1 MSLPPNFGQAF
12 DLSSLT
18 KPKVDP
24 TTPLPGIEVSV
35 ENLSSDI
42 LPLSLVRPVIV
53 LMWSPRSAE
62 SVEMI
67 KVLGK
72 LQIDFK
78 EAFALARVDIEAH
91 PQVAQAFQTKAVPY
105 AVAIIAEQMVPLFEQ
120 SYPEAQVRMVIDKVL
135 TLASEQG
142 IGQAPVEQMEAEEIE
157 AMEALEAGNYVAAE
171 AAYKKWLSRKPSE
184 NLAKLGL
191 AQTQLLMRTEGSDLD
206 TVISEST
213 KNPGDIA
220 LQLKAADVE
229 MVNGGVEAAFTR
241 LLHAV
246 RATSGDDRT
255 KVKNH
260 LLNLFALV
268 DPSDPRLVAARKEL
282 ASALFSE
289 KH

>member
-24 TTPLPGIEVSV
+24 TVPLPGIDVSV

-53 LMWSPRSAE
+53 LMWSPRSPE
-62 SVEMI
+62 SVEMV
-67 KVLGK
+67 KLLGK
-72 LQIDFK
+72 LETDYK
-78 EAFALARVDIEAH
+78 EAFALARVDIEAQ
-91 PQVAQAFQTKAVPY
+91 PQVAQAFQTKSIPY
-105 AVAIIAEQMVPLFEQ
+105 AVAIISEQMVPLFEQ
-120 SYPEAQVRMVIDKVL
+120 SYPEAQVRMVLDKVL

-142 IGQAPVEQMEAEEIE
+142 VGQAPVEQMEPEEVE
-157 AMEALEAGNYVAAE
+157 AMDALEAGNYIAAE
-171 AAYKKWLSRKPSE
+171 AAYKKWLSRKPAE
-184 NLAKLGL
+184 TLAKLGL
-191 AQTQLLMRTEGSDLD
+191 AQTQLLIRTEGLELNA
-206 TVISEST
+206 VLEEST
-213 KNPGDIA
+213 KNPSDID

-229 MVNGGVEAAFTR
+229 IVNGGVEAAFTR

-255 KVKNH
+255 KVKDH

-268 DPSDPRLVAARKEL
+268 DQSDPRLVAARKEL
-282 ASALFSE
+282 ASALF
-289 KH
+289 

>member
-24 TTPLPGIEVSV
+24 STPLPGIEVSV

-62 SVEMI
+62 SVEMV

-72 LQIDFK
+72 LEIDYK
-78 EAFALARVDIEAH
+78 GAFALARVDIEAH

-120 SYPEAQVRMVIDKVL
+120 SYPEAQVRMVMDKVL
-135 TLASEQG
+135 TLAAEQG

-157 AMEALEAGNYVAAE
+157 ALEALEAGNYVAAE
-171 AAYKKWLSRKPSE
+171 AAYKKWLSRKPAE

-191 AQTQLLMRTEGSDLD
+191 AQTQLLMRTEGLELND
-206 TVISEST
+206 VIEQSAL
-213 KNPGDIA
+213 NPSDIA

-229 MVNGGVEAAFTR
+229 IVNGGVEAAFAR
-241 LLHAV
+241 LIHAV
-246 RATSGDDRT
+246 RATSGDERT
-255 KVKNH
+255 KVKDH

-268 DPSDPRLVAARKEL
+268 DQSDPRLVAARKEL
-282 ASALFSE
+282 ASALF
-289 KH
+289 

>member
-18 KPKVDP
+18 KPKADP
-24 TTPLPGIEVSV
+24 STPLPGIEVSV
-35 ENLSSDI
+35 ENLSSEI

-53 LMWSPRSAE
+53 LMWSPRSKE
-62 SVEMI
+62 SLEIV

-72 LQIDFK
+72 LEVDYK
-78 EAFALARVDIEAH
+78 GAFALAHVDIEAH

-120 SYPEAQVRMVIDKVL
+120 SYPEAQVRMVLDKVL
-135 TLASEQG
+135 ALASEQG

-191 AQTQLLMRTEGSDLD
+191 AQTQLLMRTEGLELSAVIDQSALNPSDI
-206 TVISEST
+206 T
-213 KNPGDIA
+213 

-229 MVNGGVEAAFTR
+229 IVNGGVEAAFAR
-241 LLHAV
+241 LIHAV
-246 RATSGDDRT
+246 RATSGDERT
-255 KVKNH
+255 KVKDH

-268 DPSDPRLVAARKEL
+268 DQSDPRLVAARKEL
-282 ASALFSE
+282 ASALF
-289 KH
+289 

>member
-35 ENLSSDI
+35 ENLSIDI

-62 SVEMI
+62 SIEMI

-72 LQIDFK
+72 LEIDYK
-78 EAFALARVDIEAH
+78 GAFALARVDIEAH

-120 SYPEAQVRMVIDKVL
+120 SYPEAQVRMVMDKVL

-157 AMEALEAGNYVAAE
+157 AMDALEAGNYVAAE

-191 AQTQLLMRTEGSDLD
+191 AQTQLLIRTEGLELSEIIDQSSLNPSD
-206 TVISEST
+206 IQ
-213 KNPGDIA
+213 

-229 MVNGGVEAAFTR
+229 IVNGGVEAAYAR
-241 LLHAV
+241 LIHAV
-246 RATSGDDRT
+246 RTTSGDERT
-255 KVKNH
+255 QVKDH

-268 DPSDPRLVAARKEL
+268 DQSDPRLVAARKEL
-282 ASALFSE
+282 ASALF
-289 KH
+289 

>member
-1 MSLPPNFGQAF
+1 
-12 DLSSLT
+12 
-18 KPKVDP
+18 V
-24 TTPLPGIEVSV
+24 V
-35 ENLSSDI
+35 
-42 LPLSLVRPVIV
+42 
-53 LMWSPRSAE
+53 
-62 SVEMI
+62 

-72 LQIDFK
+72 LEVDYKQ
-78 EAFALARVDIEAH
+78 AFALARVDIEAH
-91 PQVAQAFQTKAVPY
+91 PQVGQAFQTKSIPY

-135 TLASEQG
+135 TLAAEQG
-142 IGQAPVEQMEAEEIE
+142 IGQAPLEQMEAEEIE
-157 AMEALEAGNYVAAE
+157 ALEALEAGNYLAAE

-191 AQTQLLMRTEGSDLD
+191 AQTRLLMRTEGLELD
-206 TVISEST
+206 TVIAEST

-229 MVNGGVEAAFTR
+229 IVNGGVEAAFTR

-246 RATSGDDRT
+246 RATAGDDRA
-255 KVKNH
+255 KVKDH

-282 ASALFSE
+282 ASALF
-289 KH
+289 

>member
-24 TTPLPGIEVSV
+24 SVPMPGLEVSI
-35 ENLSSDI
+35 ENLSSEI

-53 LMWSPRSAE
+53 LMWSSRSVE
-62 SVEMI
+62 SVEMV
-67 KVLGK
+67 KLLGK
-72 LQIDFK
+72 LETDYK
-78 EAFALARVDIEAH
+78 EAFALARVDIEVH
-91 PQVAQAFQTKAVPY
+91 PQVAQAFQTKSIPY

-120 SYPEAQVRMVIDKVL
+120 PYPEAQVRMVLDKVL

-142 IGQAPVEQMEAEEIE
+142 VGQAPVEQMDPEEIE
-157 AMEALEAGNYVAAE
+157 AMDALEVGNLIAAE
-171 AAYKKWLSRKPSE
+171 AAYKKWLARKPAE

-191 AQTQLLMRTEGSDLD
+191 AQTQLLIRTEGMDLND
-206 TVISEST
+206 IIGQST
-213 KNPGDIA
+213 QNPSDIA

-229 MVNGGVEAAFTR
+229 IVNGGVEAAFTR

-246 RATSGDDRT
+246 RATTGDDRA
-255 KVKNH
+255 KVKDH

-268 DPSDPRLVAARKEL
+268 DQSDPRLVAARKEL
-282 ASALFSE
+282 ASALF
-289 KH
+289 

>member
-24 TTPLPGIEVSV
+24 STPLPGIEVSV

-53 LMWSPRSAE
+53 LMWSPRSKE
-62 SVEMI
+62 SVDMVN
-67 KVLGK
+67 VLGK
-72 LQIDFK
+72 LEIDYK

-91 PQVAQAFQTKAVPY
+91 PQVAQAFQTKSIPY

-120 SYPEAQVRMVIDKVL
+120 AYPEAQVRMVMDKVL

-171 AAYKKWLSRKPSE
+171 AAYKKWLSRKPSD

-191 AQTQLLMRTEGSDLD
+191 AQTQLLIRTESLDLKV
-206 TVISEST
+206 VIEEST
-213 KNPGDIA
+213 KNPGDIS

-229 MVNGGVEAAFTR
+229 IVNGGVEAAFTR
-241 LLHAV
+241 LVHAV
-246 RATSGDDRT
+246 RATSGDDRAR
-255 KVKNH
+255 VKDH
-260 LLNLFALV
+260 LLKLFALV
-268 DPSDPRLVAARKEL
+268 DPSDPRLVSARKEL
-282 ASALFSE
+282 ASALF
-289 KH
+289 

>member
-24 TTPLPGIEVSV
+24 TIPMPGIEVSV

-62 SVEMI
+62 SVEMVKI
-67 KVLGK
+67 LGK
-72 LQIDFK
+72 LETDYK
-78 EAFALARVDIEAH
+78 AAFSLARVDIEAH
-91 PQVAQAFQTKAVPY
+91 PQVAQAFQTKSIPY
-105 AVAIIAEQMVPLFEQ
+105 AVAIISEQMVPLFEQ

-157 AMEALEAGNYVAAE
+157 AMEALEAGDYVAAE
-171 AAYKKWLSRKPSE
+171 VAYKKWLSRKPAE

-191 AQTQLLMRTEGSDLD
+191 AQTQLLIRTEGLELD
-206 TVISEST
+206 AVISEST
-213 KNPGDIA
+213 KNPSDIA

-229 MVNGGVEAAFTR
+229 IVNGGVEAAFTR
-241 LLHAV
+241 LVHTV
-246 RATSGDDRT
+246 RATSGDERA
-255 KVKNH
+255 KVKDH

-282 ASALFSE
+282 ASALF
-289 KH
+289 

>member
-24 TTPLPGIEVSV
+24 SVPMPGIEISV

-42 LPLSLVRPVIV
+42 LPLSLIRPVIV
-53 LMWSPRSAE
+53 VMWSPRSAE
-62 SVEMI
+62 SAEMV

-72 LQIDFK
+72 LEIDYK
-78 EAFALARVDIEAH
+78 QAFALARVDIEAH
-91 PQVAQAFQTKAVPY
+91 PQVAQAFQTKSIPY

-120 SYPEAQVRMVIDKVL
+120 TYPEAQVRMVIDKVL

-157 AMEALEAGNYVAAE
+157 ALEALEAGNYLAAE
-171 AAYKKWLSRKPSE
+171 VAYKKWLSRKPSE
-184 NLAKLGL
+184 NLAKIGL
-191 AQTQLLMRTEGSDLD
+191 AQTQLLIRTEGLELD
-206 TVISEST
+206 AVILEST

-229 MVNGGVEAAFTR
+229 IVNGGVEAAFTR

-246 RATSGDDRT
+246 RATAGDDRA
-255 KVKNH
+255 KVKDH

-282 ASALFSE
+282 ASALF
-289 KH
+289 

>member
-1 MSLPPNFGQAF
+1 MILPTYIGQAF

-72 LQIDFK
+72 LEVDYK
-78 EAFALARVDIEAH
+78 GAFALARVDIEAH

-120 SYPEAQVRMVIDKVL
+120 SYPEAQVRMVMDKVL

-157 AMEALEAGNYVAAE
+157 AMDALEAGNYVAAE
-171 AAYKKWLSRKPSE
+171 AAYRKWLSRKPSE

-191 AQTQLLMRTEGSDLD
+191 AQTQLLMRTEGLELSE
-206 TVISEST
+206 VIDQSAL
-213 KNPGDIA
+213 NPSDIA

-229 MVNGGVEAAFTR
+229 IVNGGVEAAFAR
-241 LLHAV
+241 LIHAV
-246 RATSGDDRT
+246 RATSGDERT
-255 KVKNH
+255 KVKDH

-268 DPSDPRLVAARKEL
+268 DQSDPRLVAARKEL
-282 ASALFSE
+282 ASALF
-289 KH
+289 

>member
-24 TTPLPGIEVSV
+24 AIPLPGIEVSV

-42 LPLSLVRPVIV
+42 LPLSLARPVIV

-72 LQIDFK
+72 LEIDYK

-91 PQVAQAFQTKAVPY
+91 PQVAQAFQTKSIPY

-120 SYPEAQVRMVIDKVL
+120 SYPEAQVRMVLDKVL

-142 IGQAPVEQMEAEEIE
+142 IGQAPVEQMETEEIE
-157 AMEALEAGNYVAAE
+157 ALEALEAGNYRAAE
-171 AAYKKWLSRKPSE
+171 VAYKKWLSRKPSE
-184 NLAKLGL
+184 NLAKIGL
-191 AQTQLLMRTEGSDLD
+191 AQTQLLIRTEGLELD
-206 TVISEST
+206 AVISEST

-220 LQLKAADVE
+220 LQLMAADVE
-229 MVNGGVEAAFTR
+229 IVNGGVEAAFTR

-246 RATSGDDRT
+246 RATAGDDRA
-255 KVKNH
+255 KVKEH

-282 ASALFSE
+282 ASALF
-289 KH
+289 

>member
-24 TTPLPGIEVSV
+24 SVPMPGIEVSV

-42 LPLSLVRPVIV
+42 LPLSLARPVIV
-53 LMWSPRSAE
+53 LMWSPRSPE
-62 SVEMI
+62 SVEMV

-72 LQIDFK
+72 LEGDYK

-91 PQVAQAFQTKAVPY
+91 PQVAQAFQTKSIPY

-120 SYPEAQVRMVIDKVL
+120 SYPEAQVRMVLDKVL

-142 IGQAPVEQMEAEEIE
+142 VGAAPVEAMEAEEIE
-157 AMEALEAGNYVAAE
+157 AMEALEAGNFVAAE
-171 AAYKKWLSRKPSE
+171 AAYKKWLARKPAE

-191 AQTQLLMRTEGSDLD
+191 AQTQLLIRTEGLELNTVLD
-206 TVISEST
+206 EST
-213 KNPGDIA
+213 KNPSDIV

-229 MVNGGVEAAFTR
+229 IVNGGVEAAFTR

-246 RATSGDDRT
+246 RATSGDDRA
-255 KVKNH
+255 KVKDH

-282 ASALFSE
+282 ASALF
-289 KH
+289 

>member
-62 SVEMI
+62 SFEMI

-72 LQIDFK
+72 LEVDYK
-78 EAFALARVDIEAH
+78 GAFALARVDIEAH

-120 SYPEAQVRMVIDKVL
+120 SYPEAQVRMVMDKVL

-142 IGQAPVEQMEAEEIE
+142 IGQAPVEQMEPEEIE
-157 AMEALEAGNYVAAE
+157 AMDALEAGNYVAAE

-191 AQTQLLMRTEGSDLD
+191 AQTQLLMRTEGLELRE
-206 TVISEST
+206 VIDQSAL
-213 KNPGDIA
+213 NPSDIA

-229 MVNGGVEAAFTR
+229 IVNGGVEAAFAR
-241 LLHAV
+241 LIHAV
-246 RATSGDDRT
+246 RATSGDERT
-255 KVKNH
+255 KVKDH

-268 DPSDPRLVAARKEL
+268 DQSDPRLVAARKEL
-282 ASALFSE
+282 ASALF
-289 KH
+289 

>member
-24 TTPLPGIEVSV
+24 ATPLPGIEVSV

-53 LMWSPRSAE
+53 LMWSPRSTE
-62 SVEMI
+62 SVEMV

-72 LQIDFK
+72 LETDYK
-78 EAFALARVDIEAH
+78 GAFALARVDIEAH
-91 PQVAQAFQTKAVPY
+91 PQVAQAFQTKAIPY

-120 SYPEAQVRMVIDKVL
+120 SYPEAQVRMVMDKVL

-142 IGQAPVEQMEAEEIE
+142 IGEAPVEQMEAEEIE
-157 AMEALEAGNYVAAE
+157 AMDALEAGNYLAAE
-171 AAYKKWLSRKPSE
+171 AAYKKWLSRKPGE

-191 AQTQLLMRTEGSDLD
+191 AQTQLLMRTEGLELSEVIDQSALNPSD
-206 TVISEST
+206 IQ
-213 KNPGDIA
+213 

-229 MVNGGVEAAFTR
+229 IVNGGVEAAFAR
-241 LLHAV
+241 LIHAV
-246 RATSGDDRT
+246 RATSGDERT
-255 KVKNH
+255 KVKDH

-268 DPSDPRLVAARKEL
+268 DQSDPRLVAARKEL
-282 ASALFSE
+282 ASALF
-289 KH
+289 

>member
-24 TTPLPGIEVSV
+24 STPMAGIEVSV

-53 LMWSPRSAE
+53 LMWSPRSPE

-72 LQIDFK
+72 LEIDYK
-78 EAFALARVDIEAH
+78 EAFSLARVDIEAH
-91 PQVAQAFQTKAVPY
+91 PQVAQAFQTKTVPY

-142 IGQAPVEQMEAEEIE
+142 VGQAPAEHMEAEEIE
-157 AMEALEAGNYVAAE
+157 AMEALEAGNYAGAE
-171 AAYKKWLSRKPSE
+171 VAYKKWLSRKPAE

-191 AQTQLLMRTEGSDLD
+191 AQTQLLMRTEGLELNQ
-206 TVISEST
+206 VIDEST
-213 KNPGDIA
+213 KNPTDIA

-246 RATSGDDRT
+246 RATAGDDRN
-255 KVKNH
+255 KVKDH

-282 ASALFSE
+282 ASALF
-289 KH
+289 